1 LHRSKTNC
9 AANIVSFRRQA
20 SLTRVFAA
28 DASTRGREASAIH
41 IFAAF
46 SFSRRLHAPFEKAD
60 SLALSYLY
68 RFVTCVRA
76 LEFCRNDFLCSDNPL
91 FSASLLSPEHHAFL
105 SFAVV
110 SRV

>member
-41 IFAAF
+41 ILAAV
-46 SFSRRLHAPFEKAD
+46 SLSRRLHAPFEKAD
-60 SLALSYLY
+60 SAALSCLY
-68 RFVTCVRA
+68 RFAMCA
-76 LEFCRNDFLCSDNPL
+76 CSLESYRNDFLGSDSPL
-91 FSASLLSPEHHAFL
+91 FTASLLSP
-105 SFAVV
+105 
-110 SRV
+110 